1 MSERTLT
8 LPSNAVTA
16 VLLVAVMLCGTVAA
30 AAPAA
35 ASSGIDAQQ
44 IDADDTEPADEIYVD
59 GDGDAVL
66 VYEDEDGD
74 DELTTF
80 DLGMHVSEGLAHT
93 LIVAEPDEELDE
105 SAAGGFSM
113 VLEED
118 RFFSEGDL
126 QMDSPEELEDL
137 NIDIQGEQS
146 SETSEF
152 DANLEMIFEG
162 EDGTV
167 ETAFESL
174 ETTGDAEVTPDTF
187 ATSGDVNAEL
197 GTVQGGE
204 FYYDV
209 SVTDTG
215 DGYTLDV
222 TQDEI
227 VSQFQAGMWET
238 EDAAEQTLEGQYGM
252 IAEEFGGTTEIT
264 IESYSY
270 TETADGE
277 GDLDISY
284 TVEFQ
289 NVQDGFADVFAQ
301 VLAEDPELDLSQS
314 EADALAES
322 LVDVEIDTMEFT
334 AEQSGST
341 LNADWTIELS
351 NLEGAVDEM
360 VTLVD
365 TIDAPELDDE
375 LDEFQDTVEAQQEAD
390 LEQYYEWSATFEQY
404 DADHDRIDL
413 SLSTDTENWSEYI
426 DELEARGI
434 EGTTG
439 DLTFDLTAEIDD
451 NDVLVA
457 DMALEVEQEEL
468 VEQALDSMIEAAMDD
483 RTTGPELNEFLTD
496 LEDSEFEIATGD
508 VTVDGETVEIEAGAQ
523 FGNMEALSDEINEA
537 FGGHEVTEI
546 AGALEDDTM
555 GVHVHVDA
563 LVDADADEGDVRAL
577 AVADDD
583 TEIYLDGD
591 WDRDFNEMDIAAAE
605 EFLGTQSEAG
615 MDDEADDDDDSLPG
629 FGPLVALVSLIAVA
643 LFARNR
649 T

>member
-1 MSERTLT
+1 MSETTISLQG
-8 LPSNAVTA
+8 NAVTA
-16 VLLVAVMLCGTVAA
+16 VLLVAVMLLGTVAA
-30 AAPAA
+30 AAPAV
-35 ASSGIDAQQ
+35 ASDSSIDAQQ
-44 IDADDTEPADEIYVD
+44 IDDNAEPADEIYVD

-66 VYEDEDGD
+66 VYEDDDGD

-93 LIVAEPDEELDE
+93 LIEGDIEEDELDE
-105 SAAGGFSM
+105 SAAGGMSL

-118 RFFSEGDL
+118 RFFGEGDL
-126 QMDSPEELEDL
+126 QMESPDELEDMTL
-137 NIDIQGEQS
+137 DVYGEQS

-152 DANLEMIFEG
+152 DADLEMIFEG
-162 EDGTV
+162 DD
-167 ETAFESL
+167 AADDFESF
-174 ETTGDAEVTPDTF
+174 ETTGDADVTPDTF

-227 VSQFQAGMWET
+227 VSQFQTGMWET
-238 EDAAEQTLEGQYGM
+238 EEAAEQTLDAQYGM
-252 IAEEFGGTTEIT
+252 IAEEFDGTTEIT
-264 IESYSY
+264 IESYTY

-284 TVEFQ
+284 SVELQ

-301 VLAEDPELDLSQS
+301 VLAEDQELDLSQS
-314 EADALAES
+314 EADALAQS

-334 AEQSGST
+334 ADQSGST

-365 TIDAPELDDE
+365 SIDAPELEDE
-375 LDEFQDTVEAQQEAD
+375 LDEFQDTVEAQQAAD
-390 LEQYYEWSATFEQY
+390 LEQYYEWSATVEQY
-404 DADHDRIDL
+404 DAEHDRVDL

-426 DELEARGI
+426 DELEERDI
-434 EGTTG
+434 DGTMG
-439 DLTFDLTAEIDD
+439 DMTIDLNAEIDD

-468 VEQALDSMIEAAMDD
+468 VEQALDSMIEAAAEDPMA
-483 RTTGPELNEFLTD
+483 GPEVDEFLTD
-496 LEDSEFEIATGD
+496 LEDSEFEIAAMD
-508 VTVDGETVEIEAGAQ
+508 VNVDGETVEIEAGAQ
-523 FGNMEALSDEINEA
+523 FGNMEALSDEINDA

-546 AGALEDDTM
+546 AGALDDDTM

-563 LVDADADEGDVRAL
+563 LVDADADEGDVSAL

-583 TEIYLDGD
+583 TEIYMDGD
-591 WDRDFNEMDIAAAE
+591 WDRDFNEMDTAAAQ
-605 EFLGTQSEAG
+605 EFLTTQSEEG
-615 MDDEADDDDDSLPG
+615 MDDEGADDDDSLPG
-629 FGPLVALVSLIAVA
+629 FGPLVALFSLIAVA

-649 T
+649 N

>member
-162 EDGTV
+162 EDGTDD
-167 ETAFESL
+167 FESL

-215 DGYTLDV
+215 DGCTLDV

-264 IESYSY
+264 IESYTY

-301 VLAEDPELDLSQS
+301 VLAEDPDLDLSQS

-426 DELEARGI
+426 DELEERGI
-434 EGTTG
+434 VGTMG
-439 DLTFDLTAEIDD
+439 DMTFDLNAEIDD

-457 DMALEVEQEEL
+457 DMALELEQEEL
-468 VEQALDSMIEAAMDD
+468 VEQALDSMIEAAAEDPMA
-483 RTTGPELNEFLTD
+483 GPEVDEFLTD
-496 LEDSEFEIATGD
+496 LEDSEFEIAAMD
-508 VTVDGETVEIEAGAQ
+508 VNVDGETVEIEAGAQ

-563 LVDADADEGDVRAL
+563 LVGADADEGDVRAL

-583 TEIYLDGD
+583 TEIFLDGD

>member
-93 LIVAEPDEELDE
+93 LIVAEPDEDELDE

-162 EDGTV
+162 EDGTDD
-167 ETAFESL
+167 FESL

-238 EDAAEQTLEGQYGM
+238 EEAAEQTLDDQYGM

-301 VLAEDPELDLSQS
+301 VLADDPELDLSQS

-483 RTTGPELNEFLTD
+483 PTTGPELNEFLTD
-496 LEDSEFEIATGD
+496 LDDSEFEIAAMDATI
-508 VTVDGETVEIEAGAQ
+508 DGETVEIEAGAQ

-583 TEIYLDGD
+583 TEIFLDGD

>member
-1 MSERTLT
+1 MSETTISLQG
-8 LPSNAVTA
+8 NAVTA
-16 VLLVAVMLCGTVAA
+16 VLLVAVMLLGTVAA

-35 ASSGIDAQQ
+35 ASDSSIDAQQ
-44 IDADDTEPADEIYVD
+44 IDDSADPADEIYVD

-66 VYEDEDGD
+66 VYEDDGD

-93 LIVAEPDEELDE
+93 LIEGDVEEDELDE
-105 SAAGGFSM
+105 SAAGGMSL

-118 RFFSEGDL
+118 RFFGEGDL
-126 QMDSPEELEDL
+126 QMESPDELEDMSL
-137 NIDIQGEQS
+137 DVYGEQS

-152 DANLEMIFEG
+152 DADLEMIFEG
-162 EDGTV
+162 EEAADD
-167 ETAFESL
+167 FESF

-227 VSQFQAGMWET
+227 VSQFQTGMWET
-238 EDAAEQTLEGQYGM
+238 EEAAEQTLEGQYGM
-252 IAEEFGGTTEIT
+252 LAEEFGGSTEIT
-264 IESYSY
+264 IESYAY
-270 TETADGE
+270 TETEDGE

-301 VLAEDPELDLSQS
+301 VLAEDPELDLSQA

-334 AEQSGST
+334 AEQSGTSFD
-341 LNADWTIELS
+341 ADWSIELS

-360 VTLVD
+360 VTLID
-365 TIDAPELDDE
+365 TIDAPELEDE
-375 LDEFQDTVEAQQEAD
+375 LDEFQDTVEAQQEAN

-404 DADHDRIDL
+404 DAEHDRVNL
-413 SLSTDTENWSEYI
+413 SLSTDTANWSEYVN
-426 DELEARGI
+426 ELEERGI
-434 EGTTG
+434 DGTMG
-439 DLTFDLTAEIDD
+439 DVTIDLTAEIDD

-468 VEQALDSMIEAAMDD
+468 VEQALDSMIEAAAEDPMA
-483 RTTGPELNEFLTD
+483 GPEVNEFLTD
-496 LEDSEFEIATGD
+496 LEDSEFEIAAMD
-508 VTVDGETVEIEAGAQ
+508 VDVDGETVSIEAGAQ
-523 FGNMEALSDEINEA
+523 FGNMEALSEEINEA

-546 AGALEDDTM
+546 AGALEDDDTM
-555 GVHVHVDA
+555 GIHVHVDA

-583 TEIYLDGD
+583 TEIYMDGD
-591 WDRDFNEMDIAAAE
+591 WDRDFNRMDTAAAE
-605 EFLGTQSEAG
+605 EFLGTQSDAG
-615 MDDEADDDDDSLPG
+615 MDDEGADDDDSLPG
-629 FGPLVALVSLIAVA
+629 FGPLVALVSLLAVA
-643 LFARNR
+643 LIARNR
-649 T
+649 N

>member
-162 EDGTV
+162 EDGTDD
-167 ETAFESL
+167 FESL

-264 IESYSY
+264 IESYTY

-365 TIDAPELDDE
+365 TIDAPKLDDE

-496 LEDSEFEIATGD
+496 LEDSEFEIAAMDATI
-508 VTVDGETVEIEAGAQ
+508 DGETVEIEAGAQ

-563 LVDADADEGDVRAL
+563 LVGADADEGDVRAL